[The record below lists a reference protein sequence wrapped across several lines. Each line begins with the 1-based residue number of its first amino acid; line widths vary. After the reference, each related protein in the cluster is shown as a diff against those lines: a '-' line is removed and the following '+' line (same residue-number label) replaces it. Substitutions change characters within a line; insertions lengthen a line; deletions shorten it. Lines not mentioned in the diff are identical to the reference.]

1 MVKTYHADKQKGKYE
16 RFVSQSFGTKNGLHT
31 FVISLVDCG
40 RQVGKCLCNLQQ
52 NMLFLIKSNSNCLS
66 KALEEV
72 KATLVLSIIFVSC
85 EEKDCY
91 RYFSIDQ
98 VAFGSRSILRAQPV
112 YAMSQANNCFRNF
125 FYF

>member
-1 MVKTYHADKQKGKYE
+1 MVKTYHPDKQNGKYE
-16 RFVSQSFGTKNGLHT
+16 RCVSQNLWFGAKNGLHT
-31 FVISLVDCG
+31 FIISLVDRA

-91 RYFSIDQ
+91 HYFSIEQ
-98 VAFGSRSILRAQPV
+98 VAFGSHSILQVQPV
-112 YAMSQANNCFRNF
+112 YAMASSK
-125 FYF
+125 